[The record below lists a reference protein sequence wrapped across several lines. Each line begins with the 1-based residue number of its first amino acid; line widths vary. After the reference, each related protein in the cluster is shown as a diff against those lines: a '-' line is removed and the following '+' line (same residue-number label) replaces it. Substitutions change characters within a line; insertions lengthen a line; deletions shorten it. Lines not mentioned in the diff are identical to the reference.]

1 MTHRRRGDELRAPR
15 SPKVAKSSRLRRL
28 VRWVFVN
35 RRTGGITVVQWPNV
49 ALWSYAALS
58 FVEHA
63 IGERDTGQQAL
74 HIVSAV
80 ALVVWAA
87 DELIRGVNP
96 FRQTL
101 GLVVLLATIVYGA
114 RSAL

>member
-1 MTHRRRGDELRAPR
+1 MTM
-15 SPKVAKSSRLRRL
+15 SSSLRRL

-35 RRTGGITVVQWPNV
+35 RRTGGITVAQWPSV

-58 FVEHA
+58 FVGHVT
-63 IGERDTGQQAL
+63 GERDTTQRAL
-74 HIVSAV
+74 HVVSVV

-96 FRQTL
+96 FRRTL

-114 RSAL
+114 GSAL